1 MVPLGPAPHRARAGD
16 WAGAGALASDSSAAL
31 PVLVASHPAPV
42 PAPTPLKITVL
53 RDPGQA
59 RDRLEAIAGRTDGD
73 RLGEQDQR
81 VLAILEQVRH
91 EGDRA
96 LIELTERFDGVR
108 PEPLRLP
115 PERLEQA
122 WQATPASLQ
131 EALRLAHERILA
143 FHRQQLPPDLA
154 LTGPHGEA
162 LGRRW
167 RPVER
172 AGLYVP
178 GGRAAYPSTVLMNAV
193 PAAVAGVGRLVMVTP
208 PGPGGEPNDTVL
220 AAAHLAGVTE
230 VYRVGGAQ
238 AIAALAWGT
247 ESIPRVDVI
256 SGPGNLYVTLAKKAV
271 YGRVGIDSLA
281 GPSEVLVIADH
292 TARADQVAADLMAQA
307 EHDPLAAAI
316 LITTSEDLAAAV
328 PAAIEAQL
336 IDHPRA
342 SITRQALEEW
352 GLIVLAPDLA
362 TAAELSDRFAPE
374 HLELLVEDPEPLAER
389 IRHAGA
395 IFLGP
400 YSPEAVGD
408 YLAGPNHTLP
418 TSGTARFSG
427 ALSVETFLRHTSL
440 IRFNR
445 EALAATGGA
454 VIALAE
460 SEGLHSHAES
470 VRRRLGGVGA

>member
-1 MVPLGPAPHRARAGD
+1 MGPSPHAP
-16 WAGAGALASDSSAAL
+16 
-31 PVLVASHPAPV
+31 
-42 PAPTPLKITVL
+42 
-53 RDPGQA
+53 
-59 RDRLEAIAGRTDGD
+59 
-73 RLGEQDQR
+73 
-81 VLAILEQVRH
+81 LAILRLDDAEAAHRRLAAIAERTGAGRLTREEAAVAEILEAVRQG
-91 EGDRA
+91 GDAA
-96 LIELTERFDGVR
+96 LLDLSERFDGIR
-108 PEPLRLP
+108 PDPLRIP
-115 PERLEQA
+115 EERLAQA
-122 WQATPASLQ
+122 WRDTSADLQ
-131 EALRLAHERILA
+131 RALDMAHERVLA
-143 FHRQQLPPDLA
+143 FHRAQLPTDLA
-154 LTGPHGEA
+154 VEGPHGEQ

-193 PAAVAGVGRLVMVTP
+193 PAAVAGVERLVMVTP
-208 PGPGGEPNDTVL
+208 PGPGGEPSPIVL
-220 AAAHLAGVTE
+220 AAAHRAGVRE

-256 SGPGNLYVTLAKKAV
+256 SGPGNLWVTLAKKAV

-281 GPSEVLVIADH
+281 GPSEVLVIADAS
-292 TARADQVAADLMAQA
+292 ARAEQVAADLMAQA

-316 LITTSEDLAAAV
+316 LITTSEALAAAV
-328 PAAIEAQL
+328 PAAIEEQL
-336 IDHPRA
+336 RDHPRA
-342 SITRQALEEW
+342 AITRAALNDW
-352 GLIVLAPDLA
+352 GLIVVAHDLELA
-362 TAAELSDRFAPE
+362 AALSDTFAPE
-374 HLELLVEDPEPLAER
+374 HLELLVEDPEALAVR

-400 YSPEAVGD
+400 WTPEAVGD

-418 TSGTARFSG
+418 TSGTARFAG

-445 EALAATGGA
+445 AALDATAAA
-454 VIALAE
+454 VISLAE

-470 VRRRLGGVGA
+470 VRRRL